1 VKHTP
6 RFYCMMSLMAVLAS
20 GCSMMPDYIK
30 PQTTV
35 PDAFKEEGPWRF
47 ANPSDAMPRGEWWK
61 GFQDPLLDSLEAR
74 LDSNS
79 LELAQAVAR
88 HDGAEAVL
96 AGQQATQLP
105 EIGSIGNYT
114 TNRQSAN
121 RPLRG
126 SNQPNVYGTTT
137 LQAGLSYEL
146 DLWGR
151 VRSAVASAQAQEA
164 ASAADVQSLQ
174 LSLHAQ
180 LANTY
185 IQLRGLDSQIQLLT
199 ESITAYERQ
208 AELISRRHQEGIVS
222 GVDVGRAQT
231 LLEETRSQKTQAES
245 QRALYEHAIA
255 TLLGESAS
263 AFSIPT
269 QALKPVFPSI
279 PNSVPSAVLQ
289 RRPDIA
295 AAERRVMSANAEI
308 GLAKAAFY
316 PTIFLGAQGGFQNTG
331 QGNLVSTPNSFWS
344 LGPAAFFSIFDA
356 GRRDAVVQQAS
367 ARTQEASARY
377 KSTVL
382 TAFKEVEDNLSL
394 LHHLADQ
401 GEYQNKAAQSA
412 QHTYEL
418 AMNQYR
424 EGATSYLEV
433 IDAETTK
440 LRTEQAKLNIT
451 VQRMQASVAL
461 VRALGGDW

>member
-1 VKHTP
+1 MNSPIRHHLL
-6 RFYCMMSLMAVLAS
+6 SGVLALS
-20 GCSMMPDYIK
+20 VVGCSMLPDYVK
-30 PQTTV
+30 PQAEI
-35 PDAFKEEGPWRF
+35 PEAFKEEGPWHF
-47 ANPSDAMPRGEWWK
+47 AHPSDTTPRGEWWK
-61 GFQDPLLDSLEAR
+61 GFNDPLLNALEVR
-74 LDSNS
+74 LDLGS
-79 LELAQAVAR
+79 LELAQALAR

-96 AGQQATQLP
+96 AGQNASLFP
-105 EIGSIGNYT
+105 EITSVDNYT

-126 SNQPNVYGTTT
+126 SNQPNIYGTTT

-151 VRSAVASAQAQEA
+151 LRSAVASAQASEA
-164 ASAADVQSLQ
+164 ASASDIESLR

-185 IQLRGLDSQIQLLT
+185 IQLRGTDSQIQILT
-199 ESITAYERQ
+199 ESINAYQRQ
-208 AELISRRHQEGIVS
+208 TELIARRHKEGIVS
-222 GVDVGRAQT
+222 GLDVSRAET

-255 TLLGESAS
+255 TLLGESVYR
-263 AFSIPT
+263 FTIPP
-269 QALKPVFPSI
+269 QKLNPIFPAIPV
-279 PNSVPSAVLQ
+279 SVPSTVLE

-295 AAERRVMSANAEI
+295 AAERRVMAANAEI

-331 QGNLVSTPNSFWS
+331 QGNLISTPNSFWS
-344 LGPAAFFSIFDA
+344 LGPSAFFSIFDA
-356 GRRDAVVQQAS
+356 GRRDAAVQQAT
-367 ARTQEASARY
+367 ARTQEATARY

-382 TAFKEVEDNLSL
+382 NAFKEVEDNLSL
-394 LHHLADQ
+394 LHHLA
-401 GEYQNKAAQSA
+401 EENEFEFKASQFAQR
-412 QHTYEL
+412 TFDL

-424 EGATSYLEV
+424 EGAISYLEV

-440 LRTEQAKLNIT
+440 LRTEQAQLRIS
-451 VQRMQASVAL
+451 VQRMQASISL